1 MKKTAHLSNDERT
14 EEADK
19 VSSRIAEILSEKALR
34 FHPMSIF
41 RFIVNYFREFIH
53 IQVRWGIIIL
63 QNREKDFSYK
73 GLSMSEKF
81 IILLFLF
88 LDDGKFMFWEKE
100 IQEWQPCSLSNIW
113 EHWDFQLR
121 MIYLRKMHGIF
132 EMRLFVQIIRTWKKA
147 FMKQQSIWRL
157 F

>member
-19 VSSRIAEILSEKALR
+19 V
-34 FHPMSIF
+34 
-41 RFIVNYFREFIH
+41 
-53 IQVRWGIIIL
+53 
-63 QNREKDFSYK
+63 FSYK

-100 IQEWQPCSLSNIW
+100 IQE
-113 EHWDFQLR
+113 
-121 MIYLRKMHGIF
+121 
-132 EMRLFVQIIRTWKKA
+132 
-147 FMKQQSIWRL
+147 
-157 F
+157 